1 MKKYSGLILT
11 AFLALFLNGPLI
23 AGQPK
28 GQSANGTGQAF
39 NGEIMDSLCAKNGS
53 HDEMM
58 AEMKSM
64 GHDKKTCTM
73 TCVKLGAK
81 YVLYD
86 ASTKT
91 IYALDDQD
99 KAEAFAG
106 QTVRVQGTL
115 QKNKIKV
122 GNIEAAGS
130 QASARP

>member
-11 AFLALFLNGPLI
+11 AFLALLLTRPLI

-28 GQSANGTGQAF
+28 GKSADDSGQAF
-39 NGEIMDSLCAKNGS
+39 SGEVMDSLCAKNGS

-58 AEMKSM
+58 SEMKIM
-64 GHDKKTCTM
+64 GHDKKSCSM

-81 YVLYD
+81 YVLYN

-91 IYALDDQD
+91 IYGLDDQD

-106 QTVRVQGTL
+106 QTVRVQGIL

-122 GNIEAAGS
+122 ANIEAAGA
-130 QASARP
+130 QASSKP